1 MEFPITFVSFIHLK
15 VWQHSWDF
23 LKGVSGKYYDD
34 FEVKESSEESRDEEV
49 QKQLYELSARYCHL
63 DGYEPLEAPPPPVK
77 TEKVKAPKKAAAE
90 PKEEE
95 NKESEGEESQKK
107 GVLGDLWKEF
117 VLKRQMHWTNIVW
130 MK

>member
-1 MEFPITFVSFIHLK
+1 M
-15 VWQHSWDF
+15 
-23 LKGVSGKYYDD
+23 KGVSGKYYDD

-77 TEKVKAPKKAAAE
+77 TEKVKASKKAAAE

-95 NKESEGEESQKK
+95 NEESKEENQKK
-107 GVLGDLWKEF
+107 GVLGDLWNAF
-117 VLKRQMHWTNIVW
+117 VLKRQMHWTNFVLVKQSILFR
-130 MK
+130 